1 MRKSLILVSVVIV
14 ILVAVI
20 LRATLGR
27 RAKKGGEAVLRPA
40 VEVVKASKDTVRS
53 TCEVIGIILADKTA
67 QVFPELMGRVS
78 KIMVKEGSTVEKGSK
93 LMSIRNETV
102 GFEYEEGYV
111 QSPIAGEVGKILVD
125 VGAMV
130 TPGVPV
136 AIVVDYATVKASF
149 NLAERDAASVS
160 KGKSILVETDARP
173 AHPIRAEISE
183 ISPIIDP
190 MTRTSSVK
198 AVIPNGRRLLK
209 PGMTARVR
217 IILAEKRNVLAV
229 PKDAL
234 IDGHVFVAKDSVVE
248 KRAVQTGLIGDNKA
262 EITSGLGE
270 NEVVVTVGQQ
280 RLAGGEKVSP
290 VPRGE

>member
-1 MRKSLILVSVVIV
+1 MRKSLILVLVIIV

-20 LRATLGR
+20 LRVSLGR
-27 RAKKGGEAVLRPA
+27 RAKKGGEEVLRPS
-40 VEVVKASKDTVRS
+40 VEVVAVSRDTVRA
-53 TCEVIGIILADKTA
+53 TCEVIGTILADKTA
-67 QVFPELMGRVS
+67 QVFPEAMGRVS
-78 KIMVKEGSTVEKGSK
+78 KIMVKEGSTVEKGSR
-93 LMSIRNETV
+93 LMSIRNETI

-130 TPGVPV
+130 TPQVPV

-149 NLAERDAASVS
+149 NLAERDVASVS
-160 KGKSILVETDARP
+160 KGKSILVETDDRP

-190 MTRTSSVK
+190 LTRTSSVK

-248 KRAVQTGLIGDNKA
+248 KRAVQTGLIGDSKA